1 MVGQKQWHTEKAY
14 REGKKKTDVY
24 DMKMFMQLNLST
36 TATLGTEKND
46 RRREVAVVEKFKQE
60 SLYWLSATR
69 SGRCREMA
77 VSGSSTVS

>member
-1 MVGQKQWHTEKAY
+1 
-14 REGKKKTDVY
+14 
-24 DMKMFMQLNLST
+24 MKMFMQLNLST

-60 SLYWLSATR
+60 SLYCLSATE

-77 VSGSSTVS
+77 VSGGSTVS